1 MIARLATVIYLASLL
16 IALFFSIVTY
26 ITEVETVE
34 GVTSVKVPLQLPSGE
49 IYAPPCTV
57 SPEDERAVN
66 EDRYEDV
73 SDTGLTCLLAYGYL
87 TETETKTVYGDAP
100 FYWLFCLLIALVGYS
115 IRYILTGNKN
125 PLSWRKEPSN
135 D

>member
-1 MIARLATVIYLASLL
+1 MIARLATVIYLASLV
-16 IALFFSIVTY
+16 IALAFSIATY
-26 ITEVETVE
+26 MAFVETVE
-34 GVTSVKVPLQLPSGE
+34 EVISET
-49 IYAPPCTV
+49 PCTV
-57 SPEDERAVN
+57 NPEDERAAN
-66 EDRYEDV
+66 EDRYEDI
-73 SDTGLTCLLAYGYL
+73 SDTCLSCLLGRGYL